1 MKKTN
6 FKRISKKVLCFALC
20 LIFASIM
27 MCSCSSNEVD
37 GVEAPDG
44 TVGVT
49 NDAVHFS
56 FCYPQN
62 WQCDRNDGMISVSP
76 VGPESK
82 ASISVHES
90 SAMSEAVNPV
100 DYWSKSKTELEAS
113 GNKCTFIEKKELTV
127 DGATACQAVYDM
139 EVNGNTYKVS
149 QVFVYNYVD
158 SSHRMFTI
166 TFTGTSEDYSNDDI
180 VSAYKTVIE
189 NFKFKD

>member
-6 FKRISKKVLCFALC
+6 FKKISKKILCFALC
-20 LIFASIM
+20 AVLVSIM
-27 MCSCSSNEVD
+27 MCGCSSEDTD

-76 VGPESK
+76 LGTGSK
-82 ASISVHES
+82 ASISVHEG

-100 DYWSKSKTELEAS
+100 DYWSKSKAELESS
-113 GNKCTFIEKKELTV
+113 GNECTFIEKKEMTL
-127 DGATACQAVYDM
+127 DGVTACQAVYDM
-139 EVNGNTYKVS
+139 KINGKVYKVS
-149 QVFVYNYVD
+149 QIFAYNYVD

-166 TFTGTSEDYSNDDI
+166 TFTGTSEDYSNNDI
-180 VSAYKTVIE
+180 VSAYKTVVD